1 MYKYLIR
8 PILFL
13 FNAETIHSFLINF
26 LKALNII
33 PFSKALMRLFFM
45 SENKQLKRSLFGLE
59 FENPVGLAAGFDK
72 NAEVFDIM
80 QSFGFGFV
88 EIGTVTPLSQ
98 PGNPKPRL
106 FRLKKD
112 KAIINRMGFNN
123 NGLLSAVN
131 KLKKKKTNIIVGG
144 NIGKNTATP
153 NIEAN
158 NDYFRCFND
167 LFPYV
172 DYFIVNVSCPNISDL
187 HELQDKDALLEL
199 LQGIQSLNVKK
210 KNPKPVLLKISPDL
224 NFSQIDDTL
233 EIINQTKLDG
243 IVAVNT
249 TTSRKGLSYSEQEI
263 NKIGN
268 GGLSG
273 LPLKERATEII
284 KYISEK
290 TKGELPIIAVGGIMN
305 VADAIEKINAGASLV
320 QVYSGFIYEG
330 PSIVKKINKAIL
342 KSNSKVIG
350 ENTCKN

>member
-1 MYKYLIR
+1 MPK
-8 PILFL
+8 
-13 FNAETIHSFLINF
+13 S
-26 LKALNII
+26 
-33 PFSKALMRLFFM
+33 
-45 SENKQLKRSLFGLE
+45 KQLKRNLFGLE

-123 NGLLSAVN
+123 KGLLCAVS
-131 KLKKKKTNIIVGG
+131 KLKDKKSNIIIGG

-153 NIEAN
+153 NDKAN

-172 DYFIVNVSCPNISDL
+172 DYFTVNVSCPNISDL

-199 LQGIQSLNVKK
+199 LQGIQNLNFKK
-210 KNPKPVLLKISPDL
+210 ENPKPVLLKISPDL
-224 NFSQIDDTL
+224 NFLQIDDTL
-233 EIINQTKLDG
+233 EIIKQTKLDG

-249 TTSRKGLSYSEQEI
+249 TTLRTNLSYSEKEI
-263 NKIGN
+263 KKIGN

-273 LPLKERATEII
+273 LPLKERATEVI

-305 VADAIEKINAGASLV
+305 ENDAIEKIKAGATFV
-320 QVYSGFIYEG
+320 QIYSGFIYEG

-342 KSNSKVIG
+342 KEEAKVQG
-350 ENTCKN
+350 KKTCIV